1 MLHQIALNKVALMAL
16 ACMALALL
24 ALVALALN
32 NLAPDPAP
40 SLSPH
45 FQLGAIVPSVLLLL

>member
-16 ACMALALL
+16 AFMALAL
-24 ALVALALN
+24 LALN